1 MNLFNTHLVAASD
14 PRIRWVGRSETHE
27 SAVRFAW
34 SGSGFVV
41 RFNGTGL
48 TCVLRD
54 HANFFTV
61 SVNGALSTPRFHSLG
76 AAEQPLVA
84 NLPYG
89 EHTVAVLRRTE
100 PCFGESELSAVGVI
114 DGELLPP
121 VSSPPL
127 IELVGDSISC
137 GYGNESSHPSDP
149 FIPDTENHHRSFG
162 AILARRLGCELST
175 IAWRGRGVVRN
186 YADEPE
192 PLIPQLYLHALP
204 NLASPPWAFHERVS
218 LVIVNLGTNDFTTP
232 GPDLESFVA
241 GYANLLATIRARRP
255 HAPILCTI
263 GPMLAPLT
271 RNRARSAIE
280 RAVRQHHHGGDT
292 NVTYYPMQT
301 PNRNPVANEHPSV
314 ATHEAMA
321 EELYDVARRLLETNV
336 HSQPS
341 HSE

>member
-1 MNLFNTHLVAASD
+1 MTSHTYNFAASD
-14 PRIRWVGRSETHE
+14 PHVRWVGRSETRE

-41 RFNGTGL
+41 RFVGTGL
-48 TCVLRD
+48 TCVLHD

-61 SVNGALSTPRFHSLG
+61 SVNGTLRVPRFRSHGPS
-76 AAEQPLVA
+76 EQTLVA
-84 NLPYG
+84 DLPYG

-100 PCFGESELSAVGVI
+100 PCFGESELSSVGVI
-114 DGELLPP
+114 DGHPLPP
-121 VSSPPL
+121 GSLPPL
-127 IELVGDSISC
+127 IELLGDSISC

-149 FIPDTENHHRSFG
+149 FIPDTENHYRSFG
-162 AILARRLGCELST
+162 AILARRTGCELST

-192 PLIPQLYLHALP
+192 PLIPQLYLHTLP
-204 NLASPPWAFHERVS
+204 NLTSPPWAFHERVS

-271 RNRARSAIE
+271 LNRARAAIE
-280 RAVRQHHHGGDT
+280 RAVNQHQRSGDT
-292 NVTYYPMQT
+292 NVTYFPMQT

-314 ATHEAMA
+314 ATHETMA
-321 EELYDVARRLLETNV
+321 EELFGVARHLLNLHAV
-336 HSQPS
+336 RV
-341 HSE
+341 